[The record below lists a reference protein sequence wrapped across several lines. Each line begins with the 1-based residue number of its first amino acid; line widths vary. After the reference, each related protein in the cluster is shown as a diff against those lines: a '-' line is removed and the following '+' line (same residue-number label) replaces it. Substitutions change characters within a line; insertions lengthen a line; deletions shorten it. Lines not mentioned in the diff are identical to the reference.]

1 MKTINK
7 MFEKERD
14 MMNKTKSIWDKTL
27 FSAGALTLCS
37 IIWGSGYL
45 VNKIGIEKAELS
57 PEALLFARQFIA
69 TICIAVIFRKKLQ
82 SSYRKGD
89 WKGGAIAGGF
99 FVAATMFQTYGLS
112 NTSPGVAAFLTTTY
126 VVIVPLLW
134 WALKKEKPSKIIAVC
149 SVLAVIGIGLLSL
162 TEGMAM
168 KPGDMLV
175 LVCAFMFSGYIMS
188 ISIFA
193 RDMDEIV
200 LAFLMF
206 LFCTIYSFIL
216 FMINDCNWKQ
226 FLSTPA
232 IASILYLALAY
243 TFFSNTIQ
251 VFAQAHIRAGLAA
264 ILLSLESLFGAM
276 FGIIGGYDKL
286 SARFVLGGVCMIVA
300 VMLPAFEDYLK
311 EKKEMAEEK

>member
-1 MKTINK
+1 M
-7 MFEKERD
+7 
-14 MMNKTKSIWDKTL
+14 
-27 FSAGALTLCS
+27 
-37 IIWGSGYL
+37 
-45 VNKIGIEKAELS
+45 NKIGIQKAELS

-99 FVAATMFQTYGLS
+99 FVAATMFQTYGLP

-175 LVCAFMFSGYIMS
+175 LVCAFMFSGCIMEHQYLCK
-188 ISIFA
+188 
-193 RDMDEIV
+193 RYV
-200 LAFLMF
+200 TKLLLAFLMF
-206 LFCTIYSFIL
+206 LFMYYLFIHL
-216 FMINDCNWKQ
+216 
-226 FLSTPA
+226 
-232 IASILYLALAY
+232 
-243 TFFSNTIQ
+243 
-251 VFAQAHIRAGLAA
+251 V
-264 ILLSLESLFGAM
+264 
-276 FGIIGGYDKL
+276 YDK
-286 SARFVLGGVCMIVA
+286 
-300 VMLPAFEDYLK
+300 
-311 EKKEMAEEK
+311 